1 MFGFGKKKGIE
12 MDFPELPKMN
22 DPNLTEKARE
32 ATAQIKAITERIKAD
47 TLKNQAE
54 RREQNL
60 KETSKKFR
68 LRIGNRLRKTG

>member
-1 MFGFGKKKGIE
+1 